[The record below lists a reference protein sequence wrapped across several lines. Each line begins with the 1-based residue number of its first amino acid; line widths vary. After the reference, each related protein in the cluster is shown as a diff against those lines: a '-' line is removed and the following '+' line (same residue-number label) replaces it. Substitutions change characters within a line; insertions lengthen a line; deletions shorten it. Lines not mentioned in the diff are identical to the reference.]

1 MSEKETS
8 IHPLVQ
14 LTLKNIDFDLSFE
27 LHQFEESQQKPVES
41 LAVVESSSLPHD
53 LPKHPIDYH
62 FVSPPSPQEEEEDNI
77 PVASRL
83 INDKYSLK
91 EILFTP
97 WAMFGLIIFIATN
110 ALIFITWDLNSS
122 QRQLAENN
130 NSPAQEL
137 ENTDA
142 IEESLSTINP
152 EENSPSPIPE
162 EEVSFELPSPPNLPS
177 PLPTDNAEN
186 LESNNQGNNNANL
199 YPDLKTALLSEA
211 VMYLAESGRQ
221 NPSGVNIEQGN
232 MASDTNALQYLLITD
247 YKSAEHFAKVREMIP
262 NAMVTNINQEIK
274 IQLGAFR
281 DNSEAQQQ
289 AQRLTQNQQLPVS
302 VIATR

>member
-27 LHQFEESQQKPVES
+27 LQQFEESQKQPVES
-41 LAVVESSSLPHD
+41 LAVMESSPIPRD
-53 LPKHPIDYH
+53 LPKQPIDYH
-62 FVSPPSPQEEEEDNI
+62 FVSSPPEEDDDNI
-77 PVASRL
+77 PVASR
-83 INDKYSLK
+83 IITDKYSLK

-97 WAMFGLIIFIATN
+97 WAIFGLIIFIATN

-130 NSPAQEL
+130 NSVAQEL
-137 ENTDA
+137 ENNET
-142 IEESLSTINP
+142 IEESLSANNG
-152 EENSPSPIPE
+152 EEISPPATPE

-177 PLPTDNAEN
+177 PLPTDNGAN
-186 LESNNQGNNNANL
+186 VDNNNQGDNSNL

-211 VMYLAESGRQ
+211 VMYLAQTDSQ
-221 NPSGVNIEQGN
+221 NPPTVNPEQGN
-232 MASDTNALQYLLITD
+232 VVNSANSPQYHLITD
-247 YKSAEHFAKVREMIP
+247 YRSAEHFAKVREMIP
-262 NAMVTNINQEIK
+262 SAVVTNINQEIK
-274 IQLGAFR
+274 IQLGVFS
-281 DNSEAQQQ
+281 DNTEAQQQ
-289 AQRLTQNQQLPVS
+289 AQRLQQNQQLPVS